1 MPPCH
6 HFGAEGELAEVDA
19 SSLIDGI
26 LFSEHQHQLAR
37 KPPISHHMAVGRPH
51 RKVEAN
57 IRLHSPLIWQMQLV
71 RSAQAI
77 VSALVPNWPLDY
89 ILMAELWAL
98 WIWWAGQK
106 ARGKAAGSS
115 QNREAWSS
123 VAAYILFSDLAR
135 SSSVAAVVKLLQC
148 RWRGREHFCLILGM

>member
-106 ARGKAAGSS
+106 ARGKSCRLKSKPWGLKLCCGLHFIFRSGS
-115 QNREAWSS
+115 
-123 VAAYILFSDLAR
+123 VIICR
-135 SSSVAAVVKLLQC
+135 SCCKITTV
-148 RWRGREHFCLILGM
+148 